1 MSRKEDLNILNDL
14 GTRWIKRNKENQ
26 TECNDLENEI
36 FELIFQIYKKAKK
49 IDDLSTFFLKYWNKF
64 ETSEMTLSEYVNSRL
79 NYSKKLDDFKDAG
92 GHTKKVEADAKL
104 DYGEVISTEKNG
116 KKTITV
122 YDVSLNLPVI
132 NNSGDK
138 DGMELMDTKSDNSDY
153 YNDFFERENFN
164 ETVLHAIN
172 IMLDIESHLSGKS
185 KNEKSILYKKMFHTE
200 AVSSLCHNGVITE
213 DYPHERELI
222 ETLKLTFL
230 DYYTLKECRVIKEI
244 QQSPL
249 KRLFEI
255 SEEDPEDK
263 SEAKLPLK
271 QGVIKTYLKKHEGME
286 VSDGAIS
293 QQRKKYY
300 EFTKEF
306 IPYER

>member
-1 MSRKEDLNILNDL
+1 MSKKEDLKTLNDFGKSWL
-14 GTRWIKRNKENQ
+14 KRNIDNQ
-26 TECNDLENEI
+26 AECNELENKI

-49 IDDLSTFFLKYWNKF
+49 IDDLSTFFLKYWKKF
-64 ETSEMTLSEYVNSRL
+64 ETSDMPLSEYVHSRL
-79 NYSKKLDDFKDAG
+79 NYSKRLDDFKDAG
-92 GHTKKVEADAKL
+92 GHTKKVEADEEL
-104 DYGEVISTEKNG
+104 NYGEVISTDKSG
-116 KKTITV
+116 KKTIAV
-122 YDVSLNLPVI
+122 YNTSLDLPVT
-132 NNSGDK
+132 NSGDN
-138 DGMELMDTKSDNSDY
+138 DGMKLLDTQSDNSDH
-153 YNDFFERENFN
+153 YNDFFEREHFD

-185 KNEKSILYKKMFHTE
+185 KNEKSILYKTMFHTE
-200 AVSSLCHNGVITE
+200 AVSSLCHNGIITE

-230 DYYTLKECRVIKEI
+230 DYYTLEECRAIKNI
-244 QQSPL
+244 RQSPL